1 MISISLLFPFFFQNH
16 QSSSSTKNKPTKKS
30 RATSV
35 HAPSNDSL
43 QPQPSTVTIQQPTH
57 HGNRLINMT
66 QQNDSASY
74 VKSSYRKSSA
84 RTREY
89 GPPVMPQKEKR
100 QPIPSSSSSNLPSTS
115 SSMAVSGAARLG
127 SSHSVLTNEDELE
140 PQQSRLTKIKVN
152 RLFQNPEKKDLCRR
166 HIKLSASCSFPRQ
179 LFTRSKFAGRGFVFY
194 FEENSLF
201 INLIFIFVFL

>member
-16 QSSSSTKNKPTKKS
+16 QSSSSTKPTKKS

-152 RLFQNPEKKDLCRR
+152 RLFQIPEKKICADATSSCPPAALSPVSYLQDQNSQAEALC
-166 HIKLSASCSFPRQ
+166 
-179 LFTRSKFAGRGFVFY
+179 
-194 FEENSLF
+194 F
-201 INLIFIFVFL
+201 ILKRIPFLLI